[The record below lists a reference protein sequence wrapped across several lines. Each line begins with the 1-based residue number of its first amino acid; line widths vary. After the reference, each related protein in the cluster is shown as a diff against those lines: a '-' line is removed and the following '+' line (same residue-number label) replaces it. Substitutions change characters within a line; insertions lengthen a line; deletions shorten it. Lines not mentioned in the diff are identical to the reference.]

1 MFDERVRAAMP
12 RLVGPVARGL
22 TRAGVTPNAMSGLSC
37 ALALMAAALIAIGW
51 TWIGFAIWVVSRIGD
66 GLDGLMAR
74 QAGRSSL
81 FGGYLDITLDMTAY
95 SGMIVGFAIAYP
107 DLTVAWTAILA
118 SYVLSITSTLA
129 LSEAASRSGI
139 RVTNTNRTY
148 QFTSSLAEAG
158 ETSVVYGA
166 WVVFPQ
172 WMEPL
177 AWVWCAVV
185 FLSVIQRTWWAR
197 RVLHQVPRPT
207 D

>member
-12 RLVGPVARGL
+12 SLAGPLARKLTRLGL
-22 TRAGVTPNAMSGLSC
+22 TPNRMSGLAC
-37 ALALMAAALIAIGW
+37 ALALAAAVLIATGW
-51 TWIGFAIWVVSRIGD
+51 TWTGFAIWLVSRIGD

-74 QAGRSSL
+74 EAGTSSL
-81 FGGYLDITLDMTAY
+81 FGGYLDITLDMAAY
-95 SGMIVGFAIAYP
+95 SGMIVGFAVAHP
-107 DLTVAWTAILA
+107 DLAVVWTAILS

-129 LSEAASRSGI
+129 FSEAATRAGARI
-139 RVTNTNRTY
+139 TNTNRTY

-172 WMEPL
+172 WIEPV

-185 FLSVIQRTWWAR
+185 FVSVIQRSWWAG
-197 RVLHQVPRPT
+197 RVLRQPPT
-207 D
+207 RTG